1 MKLFSENVKISSFF
15 KHKNITSTTKKKQD
29 LGRLFFRPVKD
40 LSVLWKLFV
49 RPLRTERENKKE
61 KNANHE
67 TRCLGKNSENIN
79 PA

>member
-1 MKLFSENVKISSFF
+1 MLRFLFF
-15 KHKNITSTTKKKQD
+15 KAQKYYLDYEKKPD

-61 KNANHE
+61 KKMRIMKPDA
-67 TRCLGKNSENIN
+67 
-79 PA
+79 